1 VIFEMLNRKSVNVT
15 ARSVKQPTASTAP
28 QDADQPIALGRLLHD
43 IARLRR
49 QMFDA
54 EIKPLG
60 LTRSQFWVLS
70 HLGRQTDTALLTQTE
85 IADALDVGK
94 VTLGGLI
101 DRLEAHK
108 LVQREPSTTDRREK
122 FVRVTA
128 RGRRALSTA
137 SVVRPMIDNLITRG
151 LTQRQRDEAIAALT
165 VMRSNLVEIR
175 ARRQT
180 LSTGRAATEALPECN
195 EPQ

>member
-1 VIFEMLNRKSVNVT
+1 MLNRNSANVT
-15 ARSVKQPTASTAP
+15 ARPVKQLTGSVSPHDSA
-28 QDADQPIALGRLLHD
+28 QPIALGRLLHD

-49 QMFDA
+49 LMFDA
-54 EIKPLG
+54 EIRPLG

-70 HLGRQTDTALLTQTE
+70 HLGRQADTQRLTQTD
-85 IADALDVGK
+85 IANALDVGK

-101 DRLEAHK
+101 DRLEARK
-108 LVQREPSTTDRREK
+108 LVQRESSTADRRKK
-122 FVRVTA
+122 FIRVTA

-151 LTQRQRDEAIAALT
+151 LTQRQRDEAIVALT
-165 VMRSNLVEIR
+165 AMRSNLLEIR

-180 LSTGRAATEALPECN
+180 VSTERAATDALPE
-195 EPQ
+195 